1 MATIIVETG
10 AGLTNSNSYVSEADL
25 ATYATDRGITITGT
39 AAVLIIQAMDYLESR
54 QFLGTKSDIDQALQ
68 WPRFGVEVDSY
79 YVDSDE
85 IPTLLKQAEMEICI
99 AIDGGVDPLANQG
112 RETKR
117 EKVGDLEVEY
127 AVGARPDTYLT
138 AAEAKLRKLLV
149 NPYKVY
155 RA

>member
-10 AGLTNSNSYVSEADL
+10 AGLTNSNSYVSESDL
-25 ATYATDRGITITGT
+25 ATYASDRGVTITGT

-68 WPRFGVEVDSY
+68 WPRFGVEVDAY

-99 AIDGGVDPLANQG
+99 AIDGGVDPLANLG

-127 AVGARPDTYLT
+127 AIGARPDTYLT

>member
-10 AGLTNSNSYVSEADL
+10 AGLTNSNSYVSESDL

-68 WPRFGVEVDSY
+68 WPRFGVEVDAY

-99 AIDGGVDPLANQG
+99 AIDGGVDPLANLG

>member
-68 WPRFGVEVDSY
+68 WPRFGDEVDAY

-99 AIDGGVDPLANQG
+99 AIDGGVDPLANLG

>member
-10 AGLTNSNSYVSEADL
+10 AGLTNSNSYVSESDL
-25 ATYATDRGITITGT
+25 ATYASDRGVTITGT

-68 WPRFGVEVDSY
+68 WPRFGVEVDAY

-99 AIDGGVDPLANQG
+99 AIDGGVDPLANLG

>member
-68 WPRFGVEVDSY
+68 WPRFGVELDSY

-85 IPTLLKQAEMEICI
+85 IPTLVKQAEMEICI
-99 AIDGGVDPLANQG
+99 AIDGGVDPLANQS

>member
-25 ATYATDRGITITGT
+25 TTYATDRGITISGT

-68 WPRFGVEVDSY
+68 WPRFGVELDSY

-85 IPTLLKQAEMEICI
+85 IPTLVKQAEMEICI
-99 AIDGGVDPLANQG
+99 AIDGGVDPLANQS

>member
-68 WPRFGVEVDSY
+68 WPRFGVEVDAY

-99 AIDGGVDPLANQG
+99 AIDGGIDPLANLG

>member
-25 ATYATDRGITITGT
+25 TTYATDRGITISGT

-68 WPRFGVEVDSY
+68 WPRFGVELDSY
-79 YVDSDE
+79 YVDSDK
-85 IPTLLKQAEMEICI
+85 IPTLVKQAEMEICI
-99 AIDGGVDPLANQG
+99 AIDGGVDPLANQS

>member
-10 AGLTNSNSYVSEADL
+10 AGLTNSNSYVSESDL

-68 WPRFGVEVDSY
+68 WPRFGVEVDAY

-99 AIDGGVDPLANQG
+99 AIDGGVNPLANLG

-127 AVGARPDTYLT
+127 AIGARPDTYLT

-149 NPYKVY
+149 NPYQVY